1 LETVSGE
8 NSLKANEALLLVR
21 LQRFLFCNSRAMR
34 PHRGHCLDL
43 VPIAQN
49 RCVSSTVQLPIA
61 PICVALAQQI
71 NACTDLG
78 KLMGADGRLTVQIV
92 LKWVYGYPIAA
103 FLLSVFLKNIGID
116 LPLSL

>member
-1 LETVSGE
+1 M
-8 NSLKANEALLLVR
+8 
-21 LQRFLFCNSRAMR
+21 RA
-34 PHRGHCLDL
+34 HRGYFLNL

-49 RCVSSTVQLPIA
+49 RCVSSTVQLLMA
-61 PICVALAQQI
+61 PICVGIAEQI

-78 KLMGADGRLTVQIV
+78 KLVGADGRLTVQIV

-116 LPLSL
+116 LPLAK